1 MKVIDL
7 THTINENM
15 LVYPGTE
22 RPLVREACS
31 LAKDGFRETKLE
43 MFSHVGTHI
52 DAPAHLFA
60 EGTALDALPAAQFI
74 GKALVIDC
82 RNVAPGSA
90 IGMAQLAPYGEL
102 LKQAEFLLFCTG
114 FDEKW
119 GSDAYF
125 GDFPCLDD
133 EVLDLVIKGGYKG
146 IGSDTMSMDPMSD
159 VMLPR
164 HKKLLSSRDVI
175 NVENLKN
182 LSLCG
187 DGLFL
192 FACLPLKF
200 ENADGAPARAVAYL
214 DA

>member
-1 MKVIDL
+1 MRVIDL
-7 THTINENM
+7 THTIEEQM

-22 RPLVREACS
+22 QPTVREACS
-31 LAKDGFRETKLE
+31 LASDGFRETRLE

-60 EGTALDALPAAQFI
+60 DGSELDALPAEQFV

-82 RNVAPGSA
+82 RDVVAGGS
-90 IGMAQLAPYGEL
+90 ISMAQLAPYGDLVHE
-102 LKQAEFLLFCTG
+102 ADFLLFCTG

-119 GSDAYF
+119 GSEAYF
-125 GDFPCLDD
+125 GEFPCLDD
-133 EVLDLVIKGGYKG
+133 EVLELVIKGNYKG
-146 IGSDTMSMDPMSD
+146 IGSDTMSMDPMSQGT
-159 VMLPR
+159 LPR

-182 LSLCG
+182 LALCG
-187 DGLFL
+187 NELFD

-200 ENADGAPARAVAYL
+200 KHADGAPARAVACVK
-214 DA
+214 